1 MQPLTYFWHLC
12 SRRGIMKN
20 IFLTILLIG
29 SLDVFAGVDT
39 VTVPIQRRLFHD
51 RIDREQKLVE
61 KAKVSSNEDINLTIT
76 DALVRKVD
84 ELQNFVETS
93 PKVVTNND
101 KVRYLTYIELMIKG
115 FRTAWRQKQLTP
127 AYAPML
133 IDNFE
138 SAMKLNIDGQSMA
151 PVIQKTP
158 YEVGKIITDVFTENK
173 GYRESRNILF
183 QKYCTLNPDKILQS
197 IEPYANEPFAD
208 SLVAVSAK
216 INPVGIYNYAAAPN
230 SPVGKL
236 VIRNQNPLVVK
247 LVELSKT
254 PSALLYFPFLDD
266 ILSGKKSMADIK
278 KYVGDGETGYD
289 SIGYYKLLV
298 STEIEYF
305 KRMSSPMKDTPIAMF
320 GANGLR
326 ETLQEKAIKQFI
338 TPIND
343 LHEKPEKI
351 RMKAVEALS
360 SIDLYYMLVT
370 GESEIYTS
378 SYKHSFN
385 RLIQRLGNG
394 SRTDS
399 LLLNVRFDY
408 FKRFIKMAANYN
420 KLDTFLRLM
429 PPANAET
436 LMKAFVANL
445 DNTGN
450 LEDAVDVADSYSSIH
465 DKKLLSNILTYVK
478 DNESRSIQNNNAKG
492 KTIYGLLKTIFL
504 SADSTNNIDLTSEIG
519 IPSIYSIDNAQLVD
533 DSGRIIQQVFF
544 YGDEDGKQYFSG
556 FVNSFS
562 DKKQWQVT
570 SKKEWVEIKS
580 VKGKPVW
587 IFANRPLNS
596 DANLDD
602 SAQVHLNAYLDANN
616 LLPTVVI
623 HRGHSY
629 WLPRTLKRMP
639 DDAKIVVLGSC
650 GGYKN
655 LSLIIQ
661 NSPDAHIISTK
672 EIGKGDI
679 NQPVTN
685 YLNQTFLTGKTLV
698 WKTMWA
704 ALTKTFS
711 TSDKDTRESWDD
723 YIPPYKNLGAIFI
736 KAYNKKMEGE

>member
-1 MQPLTYFWHLC
+1 
-12 SRRGIMKN
+12 MKK
-20 IFLTILLIG
+20 IFLSLLVVC
-29 SLDVFAGVDT
+29 SLNAFAGVDT

-51 RIDREQKLVE
+51 RIDQEQKLVDRADG
-61 KAKVSSNEDINLTIT
+61 KSDGIVRVSSNEDVNLAVT

-84 ELQNFVETS
+84 ELQDFVETS
-93 PKVVTNND
+93 TKLATNND
-101 KVRYLTYIELMIKG
+101 KVRYLTYIELMVKG
-115 FRTAWRQKQLTP
+115 YRTSWKHKQLAP

-133 IDNFE
+133 EDNFE
-138 SAMKLNIDGQSMA
+138 TVMKLNIDGLSMA
-151 PVIQKTP
+151 PIINKVP
-158 YEVGKIITDVFTENK
+158 YEVGTIITNIFTENK
-173 GYRESRNILF
+173 GYKESRNVLF
-183 QKYCTLNPDKILQS
+183 LKYCVLNPDKILQS

-216 INPVGIYNYAAAPN
+216 LNPVGIYNYAAASN
-230 SPVGKL
+230 SVVGKL
-236 VIRNQNPLVVK
+236 ILRNQNPLVVK
-247 LVELSKT
+247 VAELSQT
-254 PSALLYFPFLDD
+254 PNALLYFPFLDD
-266 ILSGKKSMADIK
+266 ILSGKKNIPDLK
-278 KYVGDGETGYD
+278 KYIDDNENGYD
-289 SIGYYKLLV
+289 SIKYYKLLV
-298 STEIEYF
+298 STEIDYF
-305 KRMSSPMKDTPIAMF
+305 KRMTGPAKDTPVAMF

-326 ETLQEKAIKQFI
+326 EMLQKKAIQYFI
-338 TPIND
+338 TPINE
-343 LHEKPEKI
+343 LHEKPENV
-351 RMKAVEALS
+351 RMKAVEPLS

-385 RLIQRLGNG
+385 RLVQRLGSA

-399 LLLNVRFDY
+399 LLLNVNFDY

-429 PPANAET
+429 PKPNAET

-478 DNESRSIQNNNAKG
+478 DNENRSIQTNNAKG
-492 KTIYGLLKTIFL
+492 KTIYGLLKIIFL
-504 SADSTNNIDLTSEIG
+504 SADSSNKIDLTGEIG
-519 IPSIYSIDNAQLVD
+519 IPSIYSIDNTQLAD
-533 DSGRIIQQVFF
+533 DSGRIVQQVFF
-544 YGDEDGKQYFSG
+544 YGDDDGKKYFSG

-562 DKKQWQVT
+562 DKKQWQLT

-580 VKGKPVW
+580 IKEKKVW
-587 IFANRPLNS
+587 IYANRPLDS

-602 SAQVHLNAYLDANN
+602 SAQIHLNAYLDMND
-616 LLPTVVI
+616 LLPSVVI

-698 WKTMWA
+698 WKSMWA

-711 TSDKDTRESWDD
+711 TADKDTRESWDD

>member
-1 MQPLTYFWHLC
+1 
-12 SRRGIMKN
+12 MKN
-20 IFLTILLIG
+20 IFLSLLVVC
-29 SLDVFAGVDT
+29 SLNAFAGVDT

-51 RIDREQKLVE
+51 RIDQEQKLVD
-61 KAKVSSNEDINLTIT
+61 KADGKSDGVVRVSSNEDINLAVT

-93 PKVVTNND
+93 AKLATNND
-101 KVRYLTYIELMIKG
+101 KVRYLTYIELMVKG
-115 FRTAWRQKQLTP
+115 YRIAWKHKQLAP

-133 IDNFE
+133 EDNFE
-138 SAMKLNIDGQSMA
+138 TIMKLNIDGQSMA
-151 PVIQKTP
+151 STIGKVP
-158 YEVGKIITDVFTENK
+158 YEVGTIITNIFTENK
-173 GYRESRNILF
+173 GYKESRNVLF
-183 QKYCTLNPDKILQS
+183 LKYCVLNPDKILQS
-197 IEPYANEPFAD
+197 IEPYANESFAD
-208 SLVAVSAK
+208 SMVAVSAK
-216 INPVGIYNYAAAPN
+216 LNPVGIYNYAAASN
-230 SPVGKL
+230 SVVGKL
-236 VIRNQNPLVVK
+236 ILRNQNPLVVK
-247 LVELSKT
+247 VAELSQT
-254 PSALLYFPFLDD
+254 PNALLYFPFLDD
-266 ILSGKKSMADIK
+266 ILSGKKNIPDLK
-278 KYVGDGETGYD
+278 KYIDESENGYD
-289 SIGYYKLLV
+289 SIKYYKLLV
-298 STEIEYF
+298 STEIDYF
-305 KRMSSPMKDTPIAMF
+305 KRMTGPAKDTPVAMF

-326 ETLQEKAIKQFI
+326 EMLQKKAIQYFI
-338 TPIND
+338 TPINE
-343 LHEKPEKI
+343 LHEKPENV
-351 RMKAVEALS
+351 RMKAVEPLS

-385 RLIQRLGNG
+385 RLVQRLGSS

-399 LLLNVRFDY
+399 LLLNVNFDY

-429 PPANAET
+429 PKPNAET

-445 DNTGN
+445 DNAGN

-492 KTIYGLLKTIFL
+492 KTIYGLLKIIFL
-504 SADSTNNIDLTSEIG
+504 SADSSNKIDLTDEIG
-519 IPSIYSIDNAQLVD
+519 IPSIYSIDNAQLAD
-533 DSGRIIQQVFF
+533 DSGRIVQQVFF
-544 YGDEDGKQYFSG
+544 YGDDDGKKYFSS

-562 DKKQWQVT
+562 DKKQWQLT
-570 SKKEWVEIKS
+570 SKKEWVEIRS
-580 VKGKPVW
+580 IKGKKVW
-587 IFANRPLNS
+587 IYANRPLDS

-602 SAQVHLNAYLDANN
+602 SAQIHLNAYLDMND
-616 LLPTVVI
+616 LLPSVVI

-629 WLPRTLKRMP
+629 WLPSTLKRMP

-679 NQPVTN
+679 NQPITN
-685 YLNQTFLTGKTLV
+685 YLNQAFLTGKTLV

-711 TSDKDTRESWDD
+711 TADKDTQESWDD

>member
-1 MQPLTYFWHLC
+1 MKKLFLSLLVVC
-12 SRRGIMKN
+12 SLN
-20 IFLTILLIG
+20 A
-29 SLDVFAGVDT
+29 FAGVDT

-51 RIDREQKLVE
+51 RIDQEQKLADRADGKSDGIVR
-61 KAKVSSNEDINLTIT
+61 VSSNEDVNLAVT
-76 DALVRKVD
+76 DALIRKVD

-93 PKVVTNND
+93 AKLATNND
-101 KVRYLTYIELMIKG
+101 KVRYLTYIELMMKG
-115 FRTAWRQKQLTP
+115 YRTSWKHKQLAP

-133 IDNFE
+133 VDNFE
-138 SAMKLNIDGQSMA
+138 NAMKLNIDGQSMA
-151 PVIQKTP
+151 SIIDKVP
-158 YEVGKIITDVFTENK
+158 YEVGTIITNIFTENK
-173 GYRESRNILF
+173 GYKESRNVLF
-183 QKYCTLNPDKILQS
+183 LKYCVLNPDKILQS
-197 IEPYANEPFAD
+197 IEPYASEPFAD

-216 INPVGIYNYAAAPN
+216 LNPVGIYNYAAASN
-230 SPVGKL
+230 SVVGKL
-236 VIRNQNPLVVK
+236 ILRNQNPLVVK
-247 LVELSKT
+247 VAELSQT
-254 PSALLYFPFLDD
+254 PNALLYFPFLDD
-266 ILSGKKSMADIK
+266 ILSGKKNIPDLK
-278 KYVGDGETGYD
+278 KYIDDNENGYD
-289 SIGYYKLLV
+289 SIKYYKLLV
-298 STEIEYF
+298 STEIDYF
-305 KRMSSPMKDTPIAMF
+305 KRMTGPAKDTPVAMF

-326 ETLQEKAIKQFI
+326 EVLQRKAIQYFI
-338 TPIND
+338 TPINE
-343 LHEKPEKI
+343 LHEKPENV
-351 RMKAVEALS
+351 RMKAVEPLS
-360 SIDLYYMLVT
+360 SVDLYYMLVT

-385 RLIQRLGNG
+385 RLVQRLGSA

-399 LLLNVRFDY
+399 LLLNVNFDY

-429 PPANAET
+429 PKPNAET

-478 DNESRSIQNNNAKG
+478 DNENRSIQSNNAKG
-492 KTIYGLLKTIFL
+492 KTIYGLLKIIFL
-504 SADSTNNIDLTSEIG
+504 SADSSNKIDLTGEIG
-519 IPSIYSIDNAQLVD
+519 IPSIYSIDNTQLAD
-533 DSGRIIQQVFF
+533 DSGRIVQQVFF
-544 YGDEDGKQYFSG
+544 YGDDDGKKYFSS

-562 DKKQWQVT
+562 DKKQWQLT
-570 SKKEWVEIKS
+570 GKKEWVEIKS
-580 VKGKPVW
+580 IKGKKVW
-587 IFANRPLNS
+587 IYANRPLDS

-602 SAQVHLNAYLDANN
+602 SAQIHLNAYLDAND
-616 LLPTVVI
+616 LLPSVVI

-698 WKTMWA
+698 WKSMWA
-704 ALTKTFS
+704 SLTKTFS
-711 TSDKDTRESWDD
+711 TADKDTRESWDD

>member
-1 MQPLTYFWHLC
+1 
-12 SRRGIMKN
+12 MKK
-20 IFLTILLIG
+20 IFLSILVG
-29 SLDVFAGVDT
+29 SSLNVFAGVDT

-51 RIDREQKLVE
+51 RIDKEQKLVE

-93 PKVVTNND
+93 TKLATNND
-101 KVRYLTYIELMIKG
+101 KVRYLTYIELMMKG
-115 FRTAWRQKQLTP
+115 FRTGWRQKQITP

-138 SAMKLNIDGQSMA
+138 AAMKLNIDGQSMA
-151 PVIQKTP
+151 PVIRKLP
-158 YEVGKIITDVFTENK
+158 YEAGKLITDVFTENK
-173 GYRESRNILF
+173 GYKESRNILF
-183 QKYCTLNPDKILQS
+183 LKYCTLNPDKILQS

-216 INPVGIYNYAAAPN
+216 LNPVGIYNYAAAPN

-236 VIRNQNPLVVK
+236 VLRSPDPLVIK
-247 LVELSKT
+247 LSELSRT
-254 PSALLYFPFLDD
+254 PRALLYFPFLDD
-266 ILSGKKSMADIK
+266 ILSGKKNMVDIK

-289 SIGYYKLLV
+289 SINYYKLLV
-298 STEIEYF
+298 TTEIEYF
-305 KRMSSPMKDTPIAMF
+305 KRMTSPMKDTPIAMF

-343 LHEKPEKI
+343 LHEKPEKV
-351 RMKAVEALS
+351 RMKAVESLS

-385 RLIQRLGNG
+385 RLIQRLGSG

-420 KLDTFLRLM
+420 KLDTFLKLM
-429 PPANAET
+429 PPSNAET

-465 DKKLLSNILTYVK
+465 DKKLLSNILSYVK
-478 DNESRSIQNNNAKG
+478 DNENRSIQKNNVKG

-504 SADSTNNIDLTSEIG
+504 SADSTNKIDLTSEIG
-519 IPSIYSIDNAQLVD
+519 IPSIYSIDNAQLAD
-533 DSGRIIQQVFF
+533 DSGRIVQQVFF
-544 YGDEDGKQYFSG
+544 YGDDDGKQFFSG

-570 SKKEWVEIKS
+570 SKKEWIEIKS

-587 IFANRPLNS
+587 IYANRPLDS

-602 SAQVHLNAYLDANN
+602 SAQIHLNAYLENN
-616 LLPTVVI
+616 GLLPTVVI

-704 ALTKTFS
+704 SLTKTFS